1 MLRGQVLATHFSK
14 YDIFCWGDCATAAH
28 AQSAARVN
36 LPFDFTAARQH
47 FAGGYYDIIM
57 DANLGFIT
65 LVSEEKVTK
74 RIRMIVGSRDAEGP
88 STLLRF
94 DVCGEEHVLRN
105 IQMDKQVTTNL
116 DAPNGQM
123 GGVPCVSLKY

>member
-1 MLRGQVLATHFSK
+1 LRHTFRNIILSAAVV
-14 YDIFCWGDCATAAH
+14 CATAAYS
-28 AQSAARVN
+28 QSATRVN

-47 FAGGYYDIIM
+47 FHGGYYDVIM
-57 DANLGFIT
+57 DADHGFIT

-74 RIRMIVGSRDAEGP
+74 RIRLIVGARDADGP

-105 IQMDKQVTTNL
+105 IQMDKQVSTNL
-116 DAPNGQM
+116 DAPKGQI
-123 GGVPCVSLKY
+123 GGVSCVLLK